1 MLHVLPKLK
10 NLWGNEKIQGENE
23 KLMGTAEKGRGKIFE
38 GVMTVTVN
46 IF

>member
-1 MLHVLPKLK
+1 MK

-23 KLMGTAEKGRGKIFE
+23 KVMGTAEKGRGKIFK
-38 GVMTVTVN
+38 GVMMVTVN

>member
-1 MLHVLPKLK
+1 MK

-23 KLMGTAEKGRGKIFE
+23 KLMGTSEKGRGKIFE
-38 GVMTVTVN
+38 GVMMVTVN